1 MIKLKRIK
9 ILTHFIDTTSQ
20 FVCSSHFEFQ
30 VPRSTGAGSGTKT
43 FTGGLEAQ
51 QNFRKIRSL
60 GENICHVLRNSK
72 KIFRFLDYTAAAH
85 VTITTAKK
93 YLFEI
98 CDVKTSRFYKKRI
111 GSLKSTFATQKLWI
125 F

>member
-1 MIKLKRIK
+1 MIKLKRI
-9 ILTHFIDTTSQ
+9 INLTHFIDTTSQ

-60 GENICHVLRNSK
+60 SENICHVLRNSK
-72 KIFRFLDYTAAAH
+72 KIFRFLDFTAAAH

-93 YLFEI
+93 I
-98 CDVKTSRFYKKRI
+98 SV
-111 GSLKSTFATQKLWI
+111 
-125 F
+125 